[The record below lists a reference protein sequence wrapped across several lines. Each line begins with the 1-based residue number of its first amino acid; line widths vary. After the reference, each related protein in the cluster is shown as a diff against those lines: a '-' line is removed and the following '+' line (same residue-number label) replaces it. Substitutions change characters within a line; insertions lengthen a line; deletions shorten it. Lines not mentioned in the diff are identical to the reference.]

1 MFTFAK
7 LGMTK
12 KSLSLFVIPTL
23 IWGTTWYA
31 ITFQLDG
38 VHPLVSIVYR
48 FGLAG
53 LLLMGYCLVRKVS
66 LRFTVKQHF
75 WIALQG
81 LFLFGLNYWL
91 TYVSEQTLASGL
103 VAMMYATLIFFVMI
117 LNRLF
122 LKINSEW
129 KTILGGILGLIGTF
143 FLFYEEILTFDL
155 ESEDLKAVIICLVS
169 VVFAAVGNVVSQ
181 RNQQEKI
188 PIMGS
193 TVWAMLYATL
203 MMAALAIFSGAEF
216 TFNTSWQ
223 YIATLIYLSII
234 GSVIAFV
241 YYLRLIAAI
250 GGAKAGYVVLVT
262 PIIAMLI
269 STYFEDYRWTL
280 MAVVGSVLIIGGN
293 LVALYKKKK
302 PQQV

>member
-1 MFTFAK
+1 
-7 LGMTK
+7 MTQ
-12 KSLSLFVIPTL
+12 KSLSLFIIPTL

-53 LLLMGYCLVRKVS
+53 LLLMGYCRIRRIS
-66 LRFTVKQHF
+66 LKFTTKQHF

-117 LNRLF
+117 FNRIF
-122 LKINSEW
+122 LKVSADSR
-129 KTILGGILGLIGTF
+129 TILGGVLGLIGTY
-143 FLFYEEILTFDL
+143 FLFYDEILTFDL

-181 RNQQEKI
+181 RNQQEQI

-203 MMAALAIFSGAEF
+203 MMAGLALFSGVEF

-223 YIATLIYLSII
+223 YISALVYLAIV

-262 PIIAMLI
+262 PIIAMFI
-269 STYFEDYRWTL
+269 STYFENYQWTL
-280 MAVVGSVLIIGGN
+280 MAIVGSILIIGGN
-293 LVALYKKKK
+293 LVALYKKRK
-302 PQQV
+302 PQQA